1 MCYYVIKVSDSII
14 PHRIVYVNV
23 ISATNRN
30 FISVDNALR
39 NESGKGKENGMDTK
53 EIFAQRVIELRK
65 EKGINQAQL
74 AERVGVSKTSAN
86 LYESATRV
94 PDIQVLARYAKELEV
109 TSDYLLGLSDNRT
122 AETAA
127 IGDKLGLS
135 DEAIKQLLLIMSI
148 NKELELS
155 AEGKEKGRRRYTA
168 LLSVINSMISNFRLI
183 SAIRDYIFGWCSE
196 IAIDYKSLE
205 DQFEISIKKETADEL
220 KEAIEALN
228 IHKVQLALSL
238 LRDEYKK
245 TPPAFLPVDIN
256 AVKEDTDAEEN
267 KREE

>member
-1 MCYYVIKVSDSII
+1 
-14 PHRIVYVNV
+14 
-23 ISATNRN
+23 
-30 FISVDNALR
+30 
-39 NESGKGKENGMDTK
+39 MDTK

-109 TSDYLLGLSDNRT
+109 TSDYLIGLSDNRT

-135 DEAIKQLLLIMSI
+135 DNAIIVLKETKRVL
-148 NKELELS
+148 KELEK
-155 AEGKEKGRRRYTA
+155 GTKEKPGSVPEDEAERYFYLKTR
-168 LLSVINSMISNFRLI
+168 LWVINWLVERVQFITVIQQYLFEWDNYVIASI
-183 SAIRDYIFGWCSE
+183 DYEKLNKLLPSSPKSE
-196 IAIDYKSLE
+196 IIKEIKAANDSLNLRNVE
-205 DQFEISIKKETADEL
+205 KNLSEL
-220 KEAIEALN
+220 RE
-228 IHKVQLALSL
+228 
-238 LRDEYKK
+238 EYKQK
-245 TPPAFLPVDIN
+245 ILPLITKS
-256 AVKEDTDAEEN
+256 KEDTDAEEN